1 MNKSQSAICT
11 LLDANKIDSFPKS
24 LAAKL
29 DSVATFQDSLA
40 VLKEAKA
47 QYFKQDF

>member
-11 LLDANKIDSFPKS
+11 LFDANKIEPYPKS

-29 DSVATFQDSLA
+29 DEVATFQDCLE
-40 VLKEAKA
+40 VLK
-47 QYFKQDF
+47 